1 MSEKYLI
8 FGATGSVGSS
18 LAEQLKNSGNDI
30 HLVARNESEVKTIAE
45 KLGCSY
51 TVADVLEDGFI
62 EKVKSDIND
71 IKGIAYCVGSI
82 DLKPLRM
89 VTEADMN
96 KCMKLN
102 LYSAIEAI
110 KGFQES
116 LKKNKGSVVLFSTVA
131 AQRGFTNHT
140 IIASAKAAVEG
151 LTVTLAAE
159 FAPNIRVNCIAPS
172 LSKSKIAEPMLK
184 NPAIAEGIAK
194 AHPLKRLGEG
204 KDSAALAK
212 FLITEESS
220 WVTGQV
226 IAVAVALGAQDL
238 FKNLISGILV
248 LVEKRFKIGDWI
260 LVEGIIEGIVEKIGF
275 RSTVLRKFDKSLAII
290 PNFQFAENAVINIS
304 ETTNWRID
312 WAITLQ
318 YDTTVDQLKKIR
330 NEIEDHINKND
341 DFDKAVGVAVRVE
354 KFSDSSIDM
363 RVRCFTTS
371 NSFSTW
377 LEVKEKLAIEIKQ
390 IVEGNKA
397 AFAFP
402 SQSIYIEKK

>member
-30 HLVARNESEVKTIAE
+30 HLVARNENEVKAIAE
-45 KLGCSY
+45 KLDCSY
-51 TVADVLEDGFI
+51 TVANVLEDEFI

-71 IKGIAYCVGSI
+71 IKGVAYCVGSI

-110 KGFQES
+110 KGYQES

-159 FAPNIRVNCIAPS
+159 FAPHIRVNCIAPS

-220 WVTGQV
+220 WITGQI
-226 IAVAVALGAQDL
+226 IAVDG
-238 FKNLISGILV
+238 G
-248 LVEKRFKIGDWI
+248 
-260 LVEGIIEGIVEKIGF
+260 
-275 RSTVLRKFDKSLAII
+275 RS
-290 PNFQFAENAVINIS
+290 
-304 ETTNWRID
+304 
-312 WAITLQ
+312 
-318 YDTTVDQLKKIR
+318 
-330 NEIEDHINKND
+330 
-341 DFDKAVGVAVRVE
+341 
-354 KFSDSSIDM
+354 
-363 RVRCFTTS
+363 
-371 NSFSTW
+371 
-377 LEVKEKLAIEIKQ
+377 KL
-390 IVEGNKA
+390 
-397 AFAFP
+397 
-402 SQSIYIEKK
+402 S

>member
-30 HLVARNESEVKTIAE
+30 HLVARNESEVKAITE
-45 KLGCSY
+45 KLDCSY

-62 EKVKSDIND
+62 EKVKSDISD

-159 FAPNIRVNCIAPS
+159 FAPHIRVNCIAPS
-172 LSKSKIAEPMLK
+172 LSRSKIAEPMLK
-184 NPAIAEGIAK
+184 NPVIAEGIAK

-220 WVTGQV
+220 WITGQI
-226 IAVAVALGAQDL
+226 IAVDG
-238 FKNLISGILV
+238 G
-248 LVEKRFKIGDWI
+248 
-260 LVEGIIEGIVEKIGF
+260 
-275 RSTVLRKFDKSLAII
+275 RS
-290 PNFQFAENAVINIS
+290 
-304 ETTNWRID
+304 
-312 WAITLQ
+312 
-318 YDTTVDQLKKIR
+318 
-330 NEIEDHINKND
+330 
-341 DFDKAVGVAVRVE
+341 
-354 KFSDSSIDM
+354 
-363 RVRCFTTS
+363 
-371 NSFSTW
+371 
-377 LEVKEKLAIEIKQ
+377 KL
-390 IVEGNKA
+390 
-397 AFAFP
+397 
-402 SQSIYIEKK
+402 S

>member
-30 HLVARNESEVKTIAE
+30 HLVARNENEVKIIAE

-62 EKVKSDIND
+62 EKVKSDVNE

-102 LYSAIEAI
+102 LYSAIEVI

-159 FAPNIRVNCIAPS
+159 FAPHIRVNCIAPS

-184 NPAIAEGIAK
+184 NPVIAEGIAK

-220 WVTGQV
+220 WITGQI
-226 IAVAVALGAQDL
+226 IAVDG
-238 FKNLISGILV
+238 G
-248 LVEKRFKIGDWI
+248 
-260 LVEGIIEGIVEKIGF
+260 
-275 RSTVLRKFDKSLAII
+275 RS
-290 PNFQFAENAVINIS
+290 
-304 ETTNWRID
+304 
-312 WAITLQ
+312 
-318 YDTTVDQLKKIR
+318 
-330 NEIEDHINKND
+330 
-341 DFDKAVGVAVRVE
+341 
-354 KFSDSSIDM
+354 
-363 RVRCFTTS
+363 
-371 NSFSTW
+371 
-377 LEVKEKLAIEIKQ
+377 KL
-390 IVEGNKA
+390 
-397 AFAFP
+397 
-402 SQSIYIEKK
+402 S

>member
-8 FGATGSVGSS
+8 FGATGSVGSI
-18 LAEQLKNSGNDI
+18 LAKQLKNSGNDI
-30 HLVARNESEVKTIAE
+30 HLVARNESEVKAVAE

-62 EKVKSDIND
+62 EKVKLDIND
-71 IKGIAYCVGSI
+71 IKGVAYCVGSI

-102 LYSAIEAI
+102 LYSAIETI

-159 FAPNIRVNCIAPS
+159 FAPHIRVNCIAPS

-220 WVTGQV
+220 WITGQI
-226 IAVAVALGAQDL
+226 IAVDG
-238 FKNLISGILV
+238 G
-248 LVEKRFKIGDWI
+248 
-260 LVEGIIEGIVEKIGF
+260 
-275 RSTVLRKFDKSLAII
+275 RS
-290 PNFQFAENAVINIS
+290 
-304 ETTNWRID
+304 
-312 WAITLQ
+312 
-318 YDTTVDQLKKIR
+318 
-330 NEIEDHINKND
+330 
-341 DFDKAVGVAVRVE
+341 
-354 KFSDSSIDM
+354 
-363 RVRCFTTS
+363 
-371 NSFSTW
+371 
-377 LEVKEKLAIEIKQ
+377 KL
-390 IVEGNKA
+390 
-397 AFAFP
+397 
-402 SQSIYIEKK
+402 S

>member
-30 HLVARNESEVKTIAE
+30 HLVARNEIEVKAIAE

-62 EKVKSDIND
+62 EKVKSDVNE

-159 FAPNIRVNCIAPS
+159 FAPHIRVNCIAPS

-212 FLITEESS
+212 FLITKESS
-220 WVTGQV
+220 WITGQI
-226 IAVAVALGAQDL
+226 IAVDG
-238 FKNLISGILV
+238 G
-248 LVEKRFKIGDWI
+248 
-260 LVEGIIEGIVEKIGF
+260 
-275 RSTVLRKFDKSLAII
+275 RS
-290 PNFQFAENAVINIS
+290 
-304 ETTNWRID
+304 
-312 WAITLQ
+312 
-318 YDTTVDQLKKIR
+318 
-330 NEIEDHINKND
+330 
-341 DFDKAVGVAVRVE
+341 
-354 KFSDSSIDM
+354 
-363 RVRCFTTS
+363 
-371 NSFSTW
+371 
-377 LEVKEKLAIEIKQ
+377 KL
-390 IVEGNKA
+390 
-397 AFAFP
+397 
-402 SQSIYIEKK
+402 S

>member
-18 LAEQLKNSGNDI
+18 LAEQLKNSGNDV
-30 HLVARNESEVKTIAE
+30 HLVARNESEVKAIAE

-51 TVADVLEDGFI
+51 TVADVLENGFI
-62 EKVKSDIND
+62 EKVKSDVNE

-110 KGFQES
+110 KGFQEI

-159 FAPNIRVNCIAPS
+159 FAPNIRVNCVAPS

-212 FLITEESS
+212 FLITEDSS

-226 IAVAVALGAQDL
+226 IAVDG
-238 FKNLISGILV
+238 G
-248 LVEKRFKIGDWI
+248 
-260 LVEGIIEGIVEKIGF
+260 
-275 RSTVLRKFDKSLAII
+275 RS
-290 PNFQFAENAVINIS
+290 
-304 ETTNWRID
+304 
-312 WAITLQ
+312 
-318 YDTTVDQLKKIR
+318 
-330 NEIEDHINKND
+330 
-341 DFDKAVGVAVRVE
+341 
-354 KFSDSSIDM
+354 
-363 RVRCFTTS
+363 
-371 NSFSTW
+371 
-377 LEVKEKLAIEIKQ
+377 KL
-390 IVEGNKA
+390 
-397 AFAFP
+397 
-402 SQSIYIEKK
+402 S

>member
-30 HLVARNESEVKTIAE
+30 HLVARNESEVKAIAE
-45 KLGCSY
+45 QLSCSY

-62 EKVKSDIND
+62 EKVKTEINE

-89 VTEADMN
+89 VAETDMI

-102 LYSAIEAI
+102 LYSVIEAI

-116 LKKNKGSVVLFSTVA
+116 LKKNKGSIVLFSTVA
-131 AQRGFTNHT
+131 AQRGFANHT

-159 FAPNIRVNCIAPS
+159 FAPHIRVNCIAPS

-184 NPAIAEGIAK
+184 NSTIAEGIAK

-226 IAVAVALGAQDL
+226 IAVDG
-238 FKNLISGILV
+238 G
-248 LVEKRFKIGDWI
+248 
-260 LVEGIIEGIVEKIGF
+260 
-275 RSTVLRKFDKSLAII
+275 RS
-290 PNFQFAENAVINIS
+290 
-304 ETTNWRID
+304 
-312 WAITLQ
+312 
-318 YDTTVDQLKKIR
+318 
-330 NEIEDHINKND
+330 
-341 DFDKAVGVAVRVE
+341 
-354 KFSDSSIDM
+354 
-363 RVRCFTTS
+363 
-371 NSFSTW
+371 
-377 LEVKEKLAIEIKQ
+377 KL
-390 IVEGNKA
+390 
-397 AFAFP
+397 
-402 SQSIYIEKK
+402 S

>member
-30 HLVARNESEVKTIAE
+30 HLIARNENEVKTIAE
-45 KLGCSY
+45 KLGCTY
-51 TVADVLEDGFI
+51 TVADVLEEGFI
-62 EKVKSDIND
+62 EKVKSDISE

-82 DLKPLRM
+82 DLKPLRI

-159 FAPNIRVNCIAPS
+159 FAPHIRVNCIAPS

-220 WVTGQV
+220 WITGQI
-226 IAVAVALGAQDL
+226 IAVDG
-238 FKNLISGILV
+238 G
-248 LVEKRFKIGDWI
+248 
-260 LVEGIIEGIVEKIGF
+260 
-275 RSTVLRKFDKSLAII
+275 RS
-290 PNFQFAENAVINIS
+290 
-304 ETTNWRID
+304 
-312 WAITLQ
+312 
-318 YDTTVDQLKKIR
+318 
-330 NEIEDHINKND
+330 
-341 DFDKAVGVAVRVE
+341 
-354 KFSDSSIDM
+354 
-363 RVRCFTTS
+363 
-371 NSFSTW
+371 
-377 LEVKEKLAIEIKQ
+377 KL
-390 IVEGNKA
+390 
-397 AFAFP
+397 
-402 SQSIYIEKK
+402 S